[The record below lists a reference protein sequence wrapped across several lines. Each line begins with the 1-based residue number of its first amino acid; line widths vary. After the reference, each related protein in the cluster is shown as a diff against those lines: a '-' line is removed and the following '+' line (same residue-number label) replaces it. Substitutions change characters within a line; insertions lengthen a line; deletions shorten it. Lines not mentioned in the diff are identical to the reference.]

1 MDSSNT
7 LDGRTPAIGWICAG
21 VATAALATAGLG
33 VILMTEAGQL
43 LNLPSAWVFVFFEHN
58 HENRSDHRSY
68 SGITDGEC
76 QAGSGQ
82 GPHGIA
88 SEHEVEPG

>member
-43 LNLPSAWVFVFFEHN
+43 LNLPSTWDSVLVGCEA
-58 HENRSDHRSY
+58 SSCSY
-68 SGITDGEC
+68 LCIRASHSSSFDADGSP
-76 QAGSGQ
+76 A
-82 GPHGIA
+82 
-88 SEHEVEPG
+88 